1 MTRAKPVDNLP
12 TQIIFGARSSTQT
25 SDPACGR
32 RLRDPFR
39 LIACVRSVRSTAV
52 PTSDHSN
59 IVTVHRFEETI
70 GGRSYHIE
78 VTPVSNRWRAQ
89 LRRMPGMPT
98 AMMPFYGTT
107 PDEAARLLT
116 QWLTLAHRRHIPSTT

>member
-1 MTRAKPVDNLP
+1 M
-12 TQIIFGARSSTQT
+12 
-25 SDPACGR
+25 
-32 RLRDPFR
+32 
-39 LIACVRSVRSTAV
+39 
-52 PTSDHSN
+52 
-59 IVTVHRFEETI
+59 TVHRFEETI
-70 GGRSYHIE
+70 GGRSYQIE

-116 QWLTLAHRRHIPSTT
+116 QWLVLAHRRQVPSSN